1 MVAANDSLLSPTISS
16 PDKCSRNKRKFLA
29 DTPILDIPGPSL
41 KESPPQDYDPFPSEP
56 FEDFEAHVNSCN
68 ACRVITLSLK
78 KALEVEDGR
87 EADWSGMTETQLEEL
102 LLSNLDTSYKNAI
115 KKVTSYGYKESIA
128 TNAILAVGRRAC
140 RDNPVVG
147 IAEHALEFLAS
158 GKAVDVSERD
168 NASEQF
174 KELEKSLLEDLID
187 LLKEMQPFFSRGDAM
202 WCLLMCDMNLSHECP
217 NEIYPFCSSK
227 CKDVSGYSASQSISG
242 CNSYNSTS
250 VMSESNVAS
259 DKLNPSL
266 FYPQTSLKTEA
277 LSLGSISSLPSQLYA
292 SDSVHGPLPLKEN
305 LVSPFTSLEKNL
317 FSYSSPS
324 PSLQSVKPAGIKKSF
339 SSSSRSRYRSNHL
352 ERNSRVHGYRSGSRV
367 TKTRNF
373 TNLLLNKKCQPGTGS
388 INIDPNPFPSKLDK
402 IVELTASD
410 SIATQ
415 NFSFTAGSSNT
426 TSSGLNKA
434 SKNHSA
440 PSTSPDAP
448 LSLTSDICQDLT
460 TGTNGSSNATKS
472 NCVSSFV
479 YKQDTPNWKSLI
491 AKDEILLKLVSHVE
505 ELKSQ
510 LHDWTEWAQEKVMQA
525 ARRLNKEKVEL
536 QILRREKD
544 EAARL
549 LKERE
554 TLEVSMMKKVAE
566 TEYAW
571 SKACAQY
578 EMSNATMERLKDENN
593 KLGRQLVVSKEHAA
607 KLATNCQD
615 ATMREIMT
623 LKKIQSWEREK
634 QTLAEELA
642 AEKHKFLHLNRELEE
657 AKERHGQSEDRWK
670 IEDKAKQDALLLV
683 AAERKESEQIEASS
697 KLEEA
702 ALALKAESDLQRH
715 KDEIRRLQEQISKM
729 RMDSHT
735 KVPVLSWNMNAHSN
749 IEIFDSQVSENEV
762 QRDKECVMC
771 LTEEMSVVFLPCAH
785 QVVCEKCNELHEK
798 QGLKDCPSCRT
809 PIHRRIHVRSI

>member
-16 PDKCSRNKRKFLA
+16 SDKCSRNKRKFLA
-29 DTPILDIPGPSL
+29 DTPILDIPDPSL

-56 FEDFEAHVNSCN
+56 FEDFEAHVNTCN
-68 ACRVITLSLK
+68 ACRVISLSLK
-78 KALEVEDGR
+78 KTLEVEDGR
-87 EADWSGMTETQLEEL
+87 EADWSGMTETQLEDL

-128 TNAILAVGRRAC
+128 INAILDVGRC
-140 RDNPVVG
+140 SSCNNPVVG

-158 GKAVDVSERD
+158 GKTVDVSERE
-168 NASEQF
+168 NASEQI
-174 KELEKSLLEDLID
+174 KELEKSLLEDMIG
-187 LLKEMQPFFSRGDAM
+187 LLREMQPFFSRGDAM
-202 WCLLMCDMNLSHECP
+202 WCLLMCDMNLSHACP
-217 NEIYPFCSSK
+217 NEIDPFCSSE
-227 CKDVSGYSASQSISG
+227 CKDVSGYSASRSISG
-242 CNSYNSTS
+242 CNSYKSTS
-250 VMSESNVAS
+250 VMSESNAAS
-259 DKLNPSL
+259 VKLNPSL
-266 FYPQTSLKTEA
+266 FYPQTSLKAEA
-277 LSLGSISSLPSQLYA
+277 FSLGSISSLPSQFYA
-292 SDSVHGPLPLKEN
+292 SDSVHGALPLKEP
-305 LVSPFTSLEKNL
+305 LVSSFTSLEKNL

-324 PSLQSVKPAGIKKSF
+324 PSLQSVKPAGSKKSF
-339 SSSSRSRYRSNHL
+339 SSSSRNRYRSNHS
-352 ERNSRVHGYRSGSRV
+352 ERNGRVHGYRSGSRV

-373 TNLLLNKKCQPGTGS
+373 TNLLLNKKCQSVTGS

-402 IVELTASD
+402 TVELTASD
-410 SIATQ
+410 SIAIQ

-434 SKNHSA
+434 SKNHSE
-440 PSTSPDAP
+440 PSTSSDAP
-448 LSLTSDICQDLT
+448 LSLTTNTCQDVT
-460 TGTNGSSNATKS
+460 TGTKS

-479 YKQDTPNWKSLI
+479 YNQDNPNWKYLI
-491 AKDEILLKLVSHVE
+491 AKDEILLKLVPQVE
-505 ELKSQ
+505 ELKTQ
-510 LHDWTEWAQEKVMQA
+510 VNDWTEWAQEKVMQA
-525 ARRLNKEKVEL
+525 ARRLNKDKAEL

-578 EMSNATMERLKDENN
+578 EMSNATMERLKDENH
-593 KLGRQLVVSKEHAA
+593 QLKQELEVSKAHAA

-623 LKKIQSWEREK
+623 LKKIQSREREK

-642 AEKHKFLHLNRELEE
+642 AEKHKFLHLNRGLVE
-657 AKERHGQSEDRWK
+657 AKERHDQSEDRWK
-670 IEDKAKQDALLLV
+670 IEHKAKQDALMLV
-683 AAERKESEQIEASS
+683 AAERKEREQIEASS

-715 KDEIRRLQEQISKM
+715 NEEIRRLQEQISKM

-735 KVPVLSWNMNAHSN
+735 KVPALSWNMNAHSN
-749 IEIFDSQVSENEV
+749 IDIFNSQVSENEV
-762 QRDKECVMC
+762 QRDRECVMC
-771 LTEEMSVVFLPCAH
+771 LTEEVSVVFLPCSH
-785 QVVCEKCNELHEK
+785 QVVCEKCNKLHER